1 MLAPI
6 HNNGQAPLTPG
17 GTDPP
22 PRNPLDAASDCH
34 TAAHNNNHDHDDQDK
49 TLRRSLSVHS
59 MQEYT
64 LEEEEEEAAA
74 TFINITLGTC
84 A

>member
-34 TAAHNNNHDHDDQDK
+34 TAAHNNNRGDDDDDQGK
-49 TLRRSLSVHS
+49 TPRRSISIHGIQV
-59 MQEYT
+59 YT
-64 LEEEEEEAAA
+64 LEEAAA
-74 TFINITLGTC
+74 SFITPTLGTC